1 MMSSELVYVVR
12 TPAVMHGTAVQ
23 VPYWEIFSDSEV
35 VITVDF
41 ESTIRSSNLR
51 RRNSQVLHFNA
62 GGLVDPAT
70 DDHED
75 DLWTSFLSCL
85 IFLPGYCSTVFLL
98 MLTPFF
104 G

>member
-1 MMSSELVYVVR
+1 MPERSKGLDSSSSVFVLVGSSP
-12 TPAVMHGTAVQ
+12 TECM
-23 VPYWEIFSDSEV
+23 IFSDSEV